1 MMLKYLA
8 IMLALLGTQSAAQ
21 TNCTDRENATATLTE
36 RYGEARQSVALDQQ
50 GRMVEVWADLDG
62 GGWTLLVTAPGGPTC
77 LVAAG
82 TNYEAVEQEP
92 AGVDG

>member
-1 MMLKYLA
+1 MKYLTLA
-8 IMLALLGTQSAAQ
+8 LVMLAGQAGAQ
-21 TNCTDRENATATLTE
+21 GNCTDRDTVTATLSQ

-50 GRMVEVWADLDG
+50 GRMVEVWANLDG
-62 GGWTLLVTAPGGPTC
+62 GGWTILVTTPGGPTC

-82 TNYEAVEQEP
+82 THYEAVEQEP

>member
-1 MMLKYLA
+1 MLRYLP
-8 IMLALLGTQSAAQ
+8 ILACLASPALAQS
-21 TNCTDRENATATLTE
+21 NCTTRDIATATLTE

>member
-1 MMLKYLA
+1 MFRTTLLLA
-8 IMLALLGTQSAAQ
+8 CLASPALAQ
-21 TNCTDRENATATLTE
+21 QNCTTRENATATLTE